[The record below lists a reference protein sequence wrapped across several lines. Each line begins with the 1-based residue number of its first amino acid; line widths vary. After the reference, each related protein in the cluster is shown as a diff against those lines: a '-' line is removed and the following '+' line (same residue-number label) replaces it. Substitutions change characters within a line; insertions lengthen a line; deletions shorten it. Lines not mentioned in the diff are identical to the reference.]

1 MVHDDSMAWQLTGPV
16 PVSLAACCRLSHLCL
31 ADNRLEGDLAS
42 ALVYHWICNDSL
54 RYLNLSG
61 NPLLLLASY
70 DPFLTP
76 STMATLTATTTADVT
91 RGGVGSSS
99 SVSGY
104 GGGGIGSSGSGS
116 GIDGGSGGSGG
127 GKGQMVEGILESDLR
142 GAPASLFRKLH
153 RWYGAASMTSAARG
167 LIAATEGDLREVGC

>member
-1 MVHDDSMAWQLTGPV
+1 MAAPAELRSKALSSRVDAFSAVDARCRRFAELSRLT
-16 PVSLAACCRLSHLCL
+16 RLSQLSRLSRLERRLSRLSL
-31 ADNRLEGDLAS
+31 ADNRLEGDLPT

-70 DPFLTP
+70 DPSLSP
-76 STMATLTATTTADVT
+76 STMTTLTATTTADVT

-127 GKGQMVEGILESDLR
+127 GKARWWR
-142 GAPASLFRKLH
+142 GFWRA
-153 RWYGAASMTSAARG
+153 
-167 LIAATEGDLREVGC
+167 I